1 MNIGL
6 VGKMEQRKNSLVLLN
21 ELNKVFS
28 VNSCGRPKWYW
39 LKIRKWN
46 LIGINNMTNDSS
58 DTVMT

>member
-28 VNSCGRPKWYW
+28 VKMRIP
-39 LKIRKWN
+39 
-46 LIGINNMTNDSS
+46 MEHQNDIDSKFANG
-58 DTVMT
+58 T

>member
-28 VNSCGRPKWYW
+28 VKMRIP
-39 LKIRKWN
+39 
-46 LIGINNMTNDSS
+46 MEDQNDIDSKFANG
-58 DTVMT
+58 T

>member
-28 VNSCGRPKWYW
+28 VKMRI
-39 LKIRKWN
+39 L
-46 LIGINNMTNDSS
+46 MEDQNDIDSKFANG
-58 DTVMT
+58 T